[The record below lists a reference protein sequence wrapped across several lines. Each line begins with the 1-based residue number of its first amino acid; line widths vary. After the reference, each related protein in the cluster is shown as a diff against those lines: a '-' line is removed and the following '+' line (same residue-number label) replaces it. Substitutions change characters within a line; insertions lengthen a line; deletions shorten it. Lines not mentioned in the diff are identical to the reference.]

1 MFGIVVDGRTDALK
15 IYTDEELTDMAM
27 KEAFKEDNLS
37 LRDDDDTFSINE
49 LEQSL
54 IVSHP

>member
-1 MFGIVVDGRTDALK
+1 
-15 IYTDEELTDMAM
+15 MAM

-37 LRDDDDTFSINE
+37 LRDDDSFSINE